1 MADTAPVIRVLLENR
16 RARFEYTL
24 LDSFEAGVA
33 LLGSEVKSLRK
44 GEANL
49 LDAFVQL
56 KRDGAWLHGL
66 HINPWP
72 FATHDKPEPLRPRR
86 LLLHEHELSKMD
98 KAVRQ
103 KGMTLVPVRIYLKG
117 SRIKIEISISKGK
130 KLHDKRATMKER
142 DAKRD
147 LARGQ

>member
-1 MADTAPVIRVLLENR
+1 MSENQPVIRVLLENR
-16 RARFEYTL
+16 RARFEFTL
-24 LDSFEAGVA
+24 LDTFEAGIA
-33 LLGSEVKSLRK
+33 LLGGEVKSLR
-44 GEANL
+44 GSQANVQE
-49 LDAFVQL
+49 AFVQL

-66 HINPWP
+66 HISPWP
-72 FATHDKPEPLRPRR
+72 FVQHDKPEPLRPRR
-86 LLLHEHELSKMD
+86 LLLHESELAKLD

-117 SRIKIEISISKGK
+117 SRIKVEVAIAKGK

-147 LARGQ
+147 LARER